1 MTSLEA
7 AERMRLR
14 HQKASQAAH
23 GPPDFDAVYRE
34 HFRFVWRMAKR
45 LGVAP
50 AFLDDVVQEVFLV
63 VHRRLPDFEGHS
75 MVKTWLY
82 GIVRRVGA
90 DHRRALRRKPTAG
103 AAACAAG
110 ERIVEAEE
118 AERSPPA
125 GTAPDAEA
133 RVERAEQVRLL
144 QRLLDGLDEDKRE
157 VFVLAELEEMTVAQ
171 IAEALGENA
180 NTISSRLR
188 AARRDFE
195 EALERATREEALERA
210 TRSAPSDGISDRRQR

>member
-1 MTSLEA
+1 MTSLDA
-7 AERMRLR
+7 AERMRLP
-14 HQKASQAAH
+14 QKGASQAATRS
-23 GPPDFDAVYRE
+23 PPDFDAVYRE
-34 HFRFVWRMAKR
+34 HFRFVWRVARR
-45 LGVAP
+45 LGVEP
-50 AFLDDVVQEVFLV
+50 AFLDDVVQEVFVV

-75 MVKTWLY
+75 TLRTWLY

-103 AAACAAG
+103 AAARAG
-110 ERIVEAEE
+110 AQGEDDDHGAR
-118 AERSPPA
+118 A

-144 QRLLDGLDEDKRE
+144 RRLLEGLDDGKRE

-171 IAEALGENA
+171 IAEALGENS

-188 AARRDFE
+188 AARREF
-195 EALERATREEALERA
+195 EEALERA
-210 TRSAPSDGISDRRQR
+210 TRSAPSGGASDRRQR